1 MKRFLGTVIHIVL
14 VLGTM
19 LLCTSK
25 LSGNQSE
32 VEMIPYRLVP
42 SGDVNCP
49 IDIEIIQPLTM
60 TGIPIVYSD
69 ELEEIIMDRIAFEII
84 NPFAQTEIFN
94 IDDKSYYLLRI
105 PYTGSIWR

>member
-1 MKRFLGTVIHIVL
+1 MKKFLATLIHIILVIGVL
-14 VLGTM
+14 VL
-19 LLCTSK
+19 CSSK

-49 IDIEIIQPLTM
+49 IDIEIIHPLTM
-60 TGIPIVYSD
+60 THIPIVYSD

-84 NPFAQTEIFN
+84 NPFVQNEIFN
-94 IDDKSYYLLRI
+94 IDDKCYYLLRI
-105 PYTGSIWR
+105 PYTGVDWK

>member
-1 MKRFLGTVIHIVL
+1 MIKNILISLSIL
-14 VLGTM
+14 

-25 LSGNQSE
+25 LSGNQSK
-32 VEMIPYRLVP
+32 VEMIPYRIVP

-49 IDIEIIQPLTM
+49 VDIEIIHPLAM
-60 TGIPIVYSD
+60 AVIPIVYSD

-84 NPFAQTEIFN
+84 NPFAQNEIFN

-105 PYTGSIWR
+105 PYTGTLWK